1 MKGAASIRLKRVVVK
16 RPKRI
21 KVEEDLTQLQPGLV
35 QRALLGRF
43 RVEGLSER
51 RSFIRFGGRWVP

>member
-21 KVEEDLTQLQPGLV
+21 KW
-35 QRALLGRF
+35 RRI
-43 RVEGLSER
+43 S
-51 RSFIRFGGRWVP
+51 RSFSPDWCGVLS